1 MGDFLLVLVVSIQ
14 VLKITNKE
22 ITTLM
27 YYSLPLHQWNKVV
40 SNTRFYFTFEF
51 CLFPKSL
58 EVWGFF
64 VTFITISQFYFFF
77 KQETDIDNIHQLVVG
92 ATENIK
98 EGNEDIR
105 EVIFWSCVLDS
116 FLLTFRFFQVLLSNS
131 TCEFA
136 QGTGA
141 VGVGCQDRGLG
152 KLFKVAEL
160 LNSSHLLS
168 MIQIATQDCRNLL
181 GLSSF

>member
-22 ITTLM
+22 NTNLM
-27 YYSLPLHQWNKVV
+27 YYSLPLHQWNKDV

-116 FLLTFRFFQVLLSNS
+116 FLFQVFPGVALKQHVRARPRDWRSGCWVS
-131 TCEFA
+131 G
-136 QGTGA
+136 QGF
-141 VGVGCQDRGLG
+141 G
-152 KLFKVAEL
+152 KTVQGSWA
-160 LNSSHLLS
+160 S
-168 MIQIATQDCRNLL
+168 Q
-181 GLSSF
+181 